1 MFGFNCCRAATLTY
15 VLPDPFSINVSRR
28 YALRDDVIFNDW
40 NNAFYTN
47 PAPPNAYFGKYAY
60 NLPSAPL
67 LPDGSPNT
75 LFSGLELELGMKQAV
90 YSGSAEVPEFASG
103 NFNGELAAY
112 PLNYLTQK
120 FSGIAQGTPIAQAQ
134 LILARDP
141 HIPDPPIAIN
151 AVAKVWNTPGV
162 GSVAFG
168 SYPWSPLNSYG
179 GAAPSVS
186 GISFLSAHAFA
197 VSGSPIVIDITAD
210 VQTIINKPTW
220 NSTNCY
226 ITLLIYTAYPQP
238 SFWINNIH
246 PGGNYPNYPAS
257 NTAVWFSNYDPTLGA
272 YVRIAL

>member
-40 NNAFYTN
+40 NNPFYTN

-60 NLPSAPL
+60 NFPPALF
-67 LPDGSPNT
+67 LPDGSPNFA
-75 LFSGLELELGMKQAV
+75 FSGLELELGMKRAV
-90 YSGSAEVPEFASG
+90 YSGSPTVPEFSSG
-103 NFNGELAAY
+103 NVNNELAAY
-112 PLNYLTQK
+112 PLNYMTQK
-120 FSGIAQGTPIAQAQ
+120 FSSIAQGTPIAQAQ
-134 LILARDP
+134 LVLIRDP
-141 HIPDPPIAIN
+141 RIPDPPIAIN
-151 AVAKVWNTPGV
+151 AVARVWDTPSFD
-162 GSVAFG
+162 SVPFS

-186 GISFLSAHAFA
+186 GIPFLSAHAFA

-210 VQTIINKPTW
+210 VQSIINKPAW
-220 NSTNCY
+220 DSTHCH
-226 ITLLIYTAYPQP
+226 ITLLIYTAYPQA
-238 SFWINNIH
+238 SYWINSIH

-257 NTAVWFSNYDPTLGA
+257 NTAVWFSNYDPMLGA